1 MDFLFVKIM
10 ILCDI
15 AWKSSFC
22 GFCDF
27 NPREDGGRGRMTA
40 AGDLNDSFPR
50 RERTRG
56 QGTRQAKHQPSAL
69 ARVKA
74 KPTLQVMATAS
85 AKAKPGER

>member
-1 MDFLFVKIM
+1 
-10 ILCDI
+10 
-15 AWKSSFC
+15 
-22 GFCDF
+22 
-27 NPREDGGRGRMTA
+27 MTA
-40 AGDLNDSFPR
+40 TVNPNDSLPR